1 MRCNQDD
8 LIWVDC
14 DRLWQWRIELA
25 KLEANTDTEQASFR
39 MLNKLI
45 KTDATE
51 KRKKINSIKEW
62 SRPI

>member
-8 LIWVDC
+8 LIRVDC
-14 DRLWQWRIELA
+14 DRLWQWRIEMA
-25 KLEANTDTEQASFR
+25 KLEANTGTKQASCR

-45 KTDATE
+45 KTDATK

>member
-8 LIWVDC
+8 LIRVDC

-25 KLEANTDTEQASFR
+25 KLEANTSTKQASFR

-45 KTDATE
+45 KADATK